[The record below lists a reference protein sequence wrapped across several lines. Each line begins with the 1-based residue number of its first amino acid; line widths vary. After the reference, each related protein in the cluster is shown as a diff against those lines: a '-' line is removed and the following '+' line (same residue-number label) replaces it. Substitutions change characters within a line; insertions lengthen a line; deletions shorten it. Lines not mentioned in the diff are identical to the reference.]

1 MSERVYLIE
10 DMPHIIATELTKS
23 FGTLQAISSL
33 NLSIE
38 EGEFVSII
46 GPSGCGKSTLLRILG
61 GLLEPSSGAISI
73 AGGTSQE
80 AQARKQ
86 IGFVFQDPALLPW
99 RNVASNI
106 NLPLE
111 INKSSSGGSVTSLL
125 DMVGLTEFQ
134 MYHPYQLSGGMQ
146 QRVALARAL
155 VFDPPILLMDEP
167 FGALDEITRGE
178 MRYEL
183 LRIWEQRRK
192 TVVFVTHSI
201 AEAIALSDRVLVMS
215 RQPGQ
220 IKANIPINLRRPRT
234 EEVELTPEFT
244 SYAKQ
249 MKDLLR

>member
-1 MSERVYLIE
+1 
-10 DMPHIIATELTKS
+10 MPHISATDLTKS
-23 FGTLQAISSL
+23 FGTLQAISNL
-33 NLSIE
+33 HLSIE

-61 GLLEPSSGAISI
+61 GMLVPSSGSVAI
-73 AGGTSQE
+73 GGGSPQA
-80 AQARKQ
+80 AQSRKQ

-99 RNVASNI
+99 RNVTSNI
-106 NLPLE
+106 NLPME
-111 INKSSSGGSVTSLL
+111 INRGAPSGVGVSELL
-125 DMVGLTEFQ
+125 DMVGLKEFESF
-134 MYHPYQLSGGMQ
+134 HPYQLSGGMQ

-155 VFDPPILLMDEP
+155 VFDPSVLLMDEP

-192 TVVFVTHSI
+192 TVLFVTHSI

-220 IKANIPINLRRPRT
+220 IKADIAINLPRPRM
-234 EEVELTPEFT
+234 EDIELTDKFRA
-244 SYAKQ
+244 YAKDL
-249 MKDLLR
+249 KDLLK

>member
-1 MSERVYLIE
+1 
-10 DMPHIIATELTKS
+10 MPHIIATELTKS
-23 FGTLQAISSL
+23 FGALQAISSL
-33 NLSIE
+33 SLSIE

-61 GLLEPSSGAISI
+61 GLLAPSSGSVAI
-73 AGGTSQE
+73 AGGSPQA

-99 RNVASNI
+99 RNVTSNI
-106 NLPLE
+106 NLPTE
-111 INKSSSGGSVTSLL
+111 INRGASSGLGVAELL
-125 DMVGLTEFQ
+125 DMVGLKEFES
-134 MYHPYQLSGGMQ
+134 YHPYQLSGGMQ

-155 VFDPPILLMDEP
+155 VFDPPVLLMDEP

-201 AEAIALSDRVLVMS
+201 TEAIALSDRVLVMS

-220 IKANIPINLRRPRT
+220 IKADISIKLPRPRT
-234 EEVELTPEFT
+234 EEIELTDKFRA
-244 SYAKQ
+244 YAKE
-249 MKDLLR
+249 MKELLK

>member
-1 MSERVYLIE
+1 MSQIS
-10 DMPHIIATELTKS
+10 ATNLTKS
-23 FGTLQAISSL
+23 FGTLQAVSNL

-61 GLLEPSSGAISI
+61 GLLAPSSGSVAIANGSPQ
-73 AGGTSQE
+73 A
-80 AQARKQ
+80 AQVRKQ
-86 IGFVFQDPALLPW
+86 IGFVFQDPALLAW

-106 NLPLE
+106 NLPME
-111 INKSSSGGSVTSLL
+111 INHGASAGVGVAALL
-125 DMVGLTEFQ
+125 DMVGLKQFQ
-134 MYHPYQLSGGMQ
+134 SYHPYQLSGGMQ

-215 RQPGQ
+215 KQPGQ
-220 IKANIPINLRRPRT
+220 VKANISINLPRPRT
-234 EEVELTPEFT
+234 EAIELTDEFR
-244 SYAKQ
+244 SYAREL
-249 MKDLLR
+249 KDLLK

>member
-1 MSERVYLIE
+1 MS
-10 DMPHIIATELTKS
+10 HISAIELTKS
-23 FGTLQAISSL
+23 FGTLLAISNL

-61 GLLEPSSGAISI
+61 GLLAPTSGSVSI
-73 AGGTSQE
+73 AGGSPQA
-80 AQARKQ
+80 AQARMQ

-99 RNVASNI
+99 RNVTSNI

-111 INKSSSGGSVTSLL
+111 INKRSPSVGVTALL
-125 DMVGLTEFQ
+125 DMVGLKEFQ
-134 MYHPYQLSGGMQ
+134 SYHPYQLSGGMQ

-220 IKANIPINLRRPRT
+220 IKANISIKLPRPRSDAI
-234 EEVELTPEFT
+234 ELTDDFRA
-244 SYAKQ
+244 YAKEL
-249 MKDLLR
+249 KELLK

>member
-1 MSERVYLIE
+1 MA
-10 DMPHIIATELTKS
+10 HITATEITKA

-33 NLSIE
+33 NLSVE
-38 EGEFVSII
+38 EGEFVSVI

-61 GLLEPSSGAISI
+61 GLLAPSSGTVSI
-73 AGGTSQE
+73 AGGSSQA
-80 AQARKQ
+80 AQTRKL

-106 NLPLE
+106 SLPLE
-111 INKSSSGGSVTSLL
+111 INRSASAGNVAALL
-125 DMVGLTEFQ
+125 NMVGLQEFQ
-134 MYHPYQLSGGMQ
+134 SYHPYQLSGGMQ

-167 FGALDEITRGE
+167 FGALDEITRNG

-183 LRIWEQRRK
+183 LRIWEHRKK

-215 RQPGQ
+215 KQPGQ
-220 IKANIPINLRRPRT
+220 IKADIPIKLRRPRA
-234 EEVELTPEFT
+234 EAVELTDEFIG
-244 SYAKQ
+244 YAKRL
-249 MKDLLR
+249 KDLLR